1 MSKTSPLLLPNLKI
15 VLLGTFLF
23 ASFFSLNA
31 QTPTPTPEQQMPRTP
46 GVVPSPTPQFAPA
59 PQTSPIPQVSAN
71 PNQKNNPLAIFQ
83 YRQIGPFRGGR
94 VTAVAGISNQP
105 NVYYF
110 GATGGGV
117 YKTTDGGVNWVPV
130 SDDYFKTG
138 SVGAI
143 GVSESDPN
151 VVYVGMGE
159 SPVRGNVSHGDGVY
173 KSNDAGKT
181 WKFVGLGDTRQIGRV
196 RVHPKNPDIAYV
208 AALGHLWANNQERGV
223 FRTRDGGKTWQRILF
238 RDDKTGAID
247 LILDPTNPNTIYAG
261 FWQIKRTPWSLESGG
276 AGSSMYKST
285 DGGDTWSEIKSNKGL
300 PSGVWGKIGIT
311 VSPVNPNR
319 IWAMIEA
326 KDGGLYRSDDAGD
339 NWQRVSDS
347 PQIRQRPWYYTRV
360 YADSQNADTV
370 YVLNVAFHKSSDG
383 GRTFSTIGV
392 PHSDNHDLWIAPNDN
407 QRMINSN
414 DGGANVSTDGGRNW
428 TEQDQATAQ
437 FYRVTTDNDFPYNIY
452 GAQQDNSTVKIPS
465 RTADFNIN
473 ETHWYDVGGGESGWI
488 APHPE
493 NSDIIFAGSYGGYL
507 TRYDHRT
514 KQQRNV
520 NVYPDNPMGAGAEA
534 MKYRFQWNYPILF
547 SPHKTDGK
555 FPLYAAGNILFR
567 SMDEGQSWQ
576 AISPDLTTNDK
587 SKQGTSGGPVT
598 QDNTSVEY
606 YCTIFTV
613 AESPITQGVIWA
625 GSDDGLVHITR
636 DGGKNWDNVT
646 PKGMPEWIQI
656 NAIDASPHNAGT
668 AYVAATAYKTD
679 DYRPYLFKTTD
690 YGKSWKKIVNG
701 IANDAF
707 TRVVREDPN
716 RRGFLYAGTET
727 GMYYSTNDGDTWQ
740 SLRLNLPIVP
750 ITDLAVHKREAD
762 LVVATQG
769 RSFYVLDNLPLLY
782 QMADMQRA
790 EAFLFK
796 PEDAYRT
803 PGGGGFQFAPTA
815 AFGANPPNGAVV
827 HYYLKSRPKEITLEF
842 LDSTGKSIRKFTGKP
857 SVEGAPQQQPQSPF
871 GGGGAGE
878 PPLPVE
884 IGLNRFVWNYRLP
897 NATGLPGLIMWG
909 GSLAGPRVVPGA
921 FQVRFAVDGK
931 VISTENFAIKADPR
945 LKTPQADFQKQFD
958 FLSNTRDKLNATH
971 EAILEIRDVRKQFE
985 DLSGRMKPDQ
995 KDLKDKAAE
1004 IMKKLTAVEEELMQT
1019 KIKSSQDALNYPI
1032 KLNNKLAALASSVD
1046 SADYAPTA
1054 QSFDVYND
1062 LTGRIDAQLAILTR
1076 IKTEDITAFNR
1087 MFAEKN
1093 LPVIVTK
1100 SR

>member
-1 MSKTSPLLLPNLKI
+1 MMSKTSLLSLQSLRI
-15 VLLGTFLF
+15 AFLGAVLLAFYIP
-23 ASFFSLNA
+23 LNA
-31 QTPTPTPEQQMPRTP
+31 QTPTPEQQMPRTP
-46 GVVPSPTPQFAPA
+46 GFTPSATPRFAPSPQNSPTQPA
-59 PQTSPIPQVSAN
+59 GSTATN
-71 PNQKNNPLAIFQ
+71 KEDPLKIFQ

-94 VTAVAGISNQP
+94 VSTVAGVASQP

-117 YKTTDGGVNWVPV
+117 WKTVDGGANWSPV

-138 SVGAI
+138 TVGAI

-151 VVYVGMGE
+151 TLYVGMGE
-159 SPVRGNVSHGDGVY
+159 EAVRGNVSHGDGVD
-173 KSNDAGKT
+173 KSADAGTT

-196 RVHPKNPDIAYV
+196 RVHPKNPDVAYV
-208 AALGHLWANNQERGV
+208 AALGHLWSSNQERGV
-223 FRTRDGGKTWQRILF
+223 FRTKDGGKSWQKILF
-238 RDDKTGAID
+238 RDDKSGAVD
-247 LILDPTNPNTIYAG
+247 LVLDPANPNTIYAG
-261 FWQIKRTPWSLESGG
+261 FWQIKRTPWGFDSGG
-276 AGSSMYKST
+276 AGSSLYKSM
-285 DGGDTWSEIKSNKGL
+285 DGGDTWTEIKSNKGL
-300 PSGVWGKIGIT
+300 PSGNWGKIGIT
-311 VSPVNPNR
+311 VSTVNPQR

-326 KDGGLYRSDDAGD
+326 KDGGLYRSDDAGE
-339 NWQRVSDS
+339 NWARVSDS

-360 YADSQNADTV
+360 YADSQNADIV
-370 YVLNVAFHKSSDG
+370 YVLNVGFHKSIDG
-383 GRTFSTIGV
+383 GRTFTTVGV
-392 PHSDNHDLWIAPNDN
+392 PHSDNHDLWISPVNN
-407 QRMINSN
+407 QVMINGN
-414 DGGANVSTDGGRNW
+414 DGGANVTTDGGRNW

-493 NSDIIFAGSYGGYL
+493 NSDVVFAGSYGGYL

-547 SPHKTDGK
+547 SPHKTGGK
-555 FPLYAAGNILFR
+555 YPLYAAGNVLFR

-576 AISPDLTTNDK
+576 SISPDLTRNDK
-587 SKQGTSGGPVT
+587 SKQVSTGGEIT
-598 QDNTSVEY
+598 KDNTSVEY

-613 AESPITQGVIWA
+613 AESPLTQGVIWS
-625 GSDDGLVHITR
+625 GSDDGLVQVTR
-636 DGGKNWDNVT
+636 DNGKTWENVT

-656 NAIDASPHNAGT
+656 NTIEASSFDAGT

-679 DYRPYLFKTTD
+679 DYKPYLFKTTD
-690 YGKSWKKIVNG
+690 YGKSWKKIVSG

-727 GMYYSTNDGDTWQ
+727 GMYFSANDGETWQ

-750 ITDLAVHKREAD
+750 ITDLAVHKREGD

-782 QMADMQRA
+782 QMAEMQKA

-796 PEDAYRT
+796 PENAYRT
-803 PGGGGFQFAPTA
+803 PGGGGFQFPATA
-815 AFGANPPNGAVV
+815 AFGSNPPNGAVV
-827 HYYLKSRPKEITLEF
+827 HYYLKSKPREITLEF
-842 LDSTGKSIRKFTGKP
+842 LDLTGKSVRKFTGKP
-857 SVEGAPQQQPQSPF
+857 PTEGAPPPPPSF
-871 GGGGAGE
+871 GGGE

-884 IGLNRFVWNYRLP
+884 TGLNRFVWNYRLP

-909 GSLAGPRVVPGA
+909 GSLAGPRVAPGNY
-921 FQVRFAVDGK
+921 QVRLSVDGK
-931 VISTENFAIKADPR
+931 VISTENFSVKADPR
-945 LKTPQADFQKQFD
+945 LETTQADFQKQYD
-958 FLSNTRDKLNATH
+958 FLSQTHGKLSQTH
-971 EAILEIRDVRKQFE
+971 EAILEIRDIRKQFE
-985 DLSGRMKPDQ
+985 DLSGRMQPDQ
-995 KDLKDKAAE
+995 KDLKDKAVE
-1004 IMKKLTAVEEELMQT
+1004 ITKKLTTVEEELMQT
-1019 KIKSSQDALNYPI
+1019 KIKSSQDALNFPI

-1046 SADYAPTA
+1046 GADYAPTK
-1054 QSFDVYND
+1054 QSYDVYND
-1062 LTGRIDAQLAILTR
+1062 LTGKIDAQLLVLAE
-1076 IKTEDITAFNR
+1076 IKNNDIAVFNR

-1093 LPVIVTK
+1093 LPVIMTK
-1100 SR
+1100 SK